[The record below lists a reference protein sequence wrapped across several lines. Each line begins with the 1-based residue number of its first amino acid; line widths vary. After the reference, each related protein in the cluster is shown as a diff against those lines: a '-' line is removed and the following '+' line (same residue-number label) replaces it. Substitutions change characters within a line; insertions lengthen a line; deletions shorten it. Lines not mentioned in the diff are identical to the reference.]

1 MFMLN
6 ETLVQRQQLI
16 RDVYRTPIIISSG
29 QVRSDVVC
37 QIHFKTI
44 FQAHGH

>member
-29 QVRSDVVC
+29 QMSSVKYILK
-37 QIHFKTI
+37 QFFKPMDTN
-44 FQAHGH
+44 